1 VIAHVFPYQKS
12 YWTVFGRQMAYVSS
26 GSGDPIIFLHG
37 NPTSS
42 YLWRN
47 IIPHVERCARCVAPD
62 LIGMGDSDKLPE
74 SGPGSYT
81 FVKHRRYLDGLLA
94 SLGVERN
101 AVLVGHDWGSV
112 LAFDWARRHPSA
124 TRGLAYMEALV
135 QPVTWDQWS
144 EGTRTFIKRV
154 RSTEGERMILD
165 ENLFVEWLLPARVL
179 RQLTPAEMTEYRRPF
194 LDAGEA
200 RRPMLSWPR
209 QLPIEGEP
217 ADVVDIVRANGAWLA
232 ATPIPKLFVR
242 ADPGTISQ
250 DEIRLCRSWPNTTEV
265 VVRGLHF
272 IQDDSPVEI
281 GKALASW
288 YQCL

>member
-1 VIAHVFPYQKS
+1 
-12 YWTVFGRQMAYVSS
+12 
-26 GSGDPIIFLHG
+26 
-37 NPTSS
+37 
-42 YLWRN
+42 
-47 IIPHVERCARCVAPD
+47 
-62 LIGMGDSDKLPE
+62 
-74 SGPGSYT
+74 
-81 FVKHRRYLDGLLA
+81 
-94 SLGVERN
+94 
-101 AVLVGHDWGSV
+101 
-112 LAFDWARRHPSA
+112 
-124 TRGLAYMEALV
+124 
-135 QPVTWDQWS
+135 
-144 EGTRTFIKRV
+144 
-154 RSTEGERMILD
+154 MILD

-250 DEIRLCRSWPNTTEV
+250 DEVRLCRSWPNTTEV

-272 IQDDSPVEI
+272 IQEDSPVEI